1 MTSPNYTGGFALPER
16 LVRVA
21 PSRLAAPSGF
31 LVTFSLLIFGAIWL
45 FHLAST
51 SLSPPVDNIEQLNWV
66 RSLQWGY
73 YKHPPLP
80 TWLLWF
86 PVQLMGMTE
95 WTVNLL
101 GAAVTLAAIGLLW
114 RLLKALRGPKYAALA
129 LLSVLCITYYNGR
142 LNYYNHNV
150 VLMLAVVV
158 SAWCCWL
165 AFEERRMRWWLALGV
180 VLGLGALVKY
190 QIAVTVISV
199 LCFWLTQRG
208 WRDPL
213 HVRGL
218 LIAALIALLIFTP
231 HMLWLPANDFGP
243 VMYAVNT
250 SLGIHLDTGERLF
263 NAANWLADQLLNR
276 SLPALVLLGLCA
288 YSVSRRK
295 KQGRAV
301 TTLTAPL
308 NKPGSRALIFS
319 WAVVPLMFMPA
330 VGIVFGSDLQLQWGT
345 AFVLFAVPVSM
356 ELMPREVWQ
365 RVSMTFALKV
375 FVALQAFL
383 LLLSFVTSPLGLE
396 VLKDDHWRTFKSKT
410 FADEVAGPARA
421 RLGGAIRVVIGDGA
435 IAGALALRLAERP
448 LVLIDGH
455 FRTSPWVP
463 EDLVSRCGALEIIKA
478 QQQPVNTTPVGV
490 SFPGIYWRSIQPLW
504 LHRSCPG

>member
-1 MTSPNYTGGFALPER
+1 
-16 LVRVA
+16 
-21 PSRLAAPSGF
+21 
-31 LVTFSLLIFGAIWL
+31 
-45 FHLAST
+45 
-51 SLSPPVDNIEQLNWV
+51 
-66 RSLQWGY
+66 
-73 YKHPPLP
+73 
-80 TWLLWF
+80 
-86 PVQLMGMTE
+86 
-95 WTVNLL
+95 
-101 GAAVTLAAIGLLW
+101 
-114 RLLKALRGPKYAALA
+114 
-129 LLSVLCITYYNGR
+129 
-142 LNYYNHNV
+142 
-150 VLMLAVVV
+150 
-158 SAWCCWL
+158 
-165 AFEERRMRWWLALGV
+165 
-180 VLGLGALVKY
+180 
-190 QIAVTVISV
+190 
-199 LCFWLTQRG
+199 
-208 WRDPL
+208 
-213 HVRGL
+213 
-218 LIAALIALLIFTP
+218 
-231 HMLWLPANDFGP
+231 
-243 VMYAVNT
+243 MYAVNT
-250 SLGIHLDTGERLF
+250 SLGVHLDTGERLF